1 MMQNIVTTRYIRT
14 GIHAYTRAYI
24 YIITYMHTTTHTH
37 THTHTHTA
45 PYIIPHTEPGNPQVN
60 VSCVFQDSCEWD
72 IIDIV
77 AERKLLPPGD
87 PKPIAVMSFTLLL
100 RRKRVF
106 SSYILTLPCII
117 LAVLTLVVFWLPADR
132 PDRTSLGKSV
142 QLWTLYFSYYLTH
155 VLVMFVYLCVF
166 GLVYYLKFCSVTRM
180 FAHL

>member
-1 MMQNIVTTRYIRT
+1 MHTVKDALYHNNNDNDNDDDDDDDAEYSYNTIHTYRYTCKHTRIHIHNY
-14 GIHAYTRAYI
+14 IHAYN
-24 YIITYMHTTTHTH
+24 H

-142 QLWTLYFSYYLTH
+142 QL
-155 VLVMFVYLCVF
+155 
-166 GLVYYLKFCSVTRM
+166 
-180 FAHL
+180 